1 MQPLQI
7 CISPIIRIGRESWCL
22 PYAGFFKEV
31 VDSVKILGTVFNKEL
46 TWTENCSVIIRKV
59 NARMQLLQKVLGFG
73 ATHKEMVELWKT
85 YCRSVLE
92 QSCIVWGSSL
102 TEENK
107 KDLERTQKTFTKLI
121 LGDKYTTYQ
130 EACKTLFLE
139 SLEDRRQKLTLTFAK
154 QSLLN
159 EKMLDLLPKR
169 KQLHQMNTRKPD
181 YYKVFRAKTKRY
193 QNSPVILMQKL
204 INQERK

>member
-1 MQPLQI
+1 MIISEKKTKAMIINFSKKKQFHTRLQLNNKNI
-7 CISPIIRIGRESWCL
+7 
-22 PYAGFFKEV
+22 EV

-107 KDLERTQKTFTKLI
+107 NYLERTQKTFTKLI
-121 LGDKYTTYQ
+121 LGDKYTTYK
-130 EACKTLFLE
+130 EAC
-139 SLEDRRQKLTLTFAK
+139 
-154 QSLLN
+154 
-159 EKMLDLLPKR
+159 
-169 KQLHQMNTRKPD
+169 
-181 YYKVFRAKTKRY
+181 
-193 QNSPVILMQKL
+193 
-204 INQERK
+204 